1 LLATPD
7 PRQLLLPLVAAGS
20 GATSAHS
27 IARSDRVF
35 VNRDLRFSNID
46 WIGFDMDYTLA
57 IYRQERM
64 DTLSVE
70 LTVERMIRR
79 GYPAY
84 LKNLS
89 YDIRFPIR
97 GLLVDKRYGHVLK
110 MDRYKVVQRGYHG
123 M

>member
-1 LLATPD
+1 MGFTAFPVPPATKPSAPILPPTVPPD
-7 PRQLLLPLVAAGS
+7 PRQLSLPLVAAGS
-20 GATSAHS
+20 GVASPRA

-70 LTVERMIRR
+70 LTIERMIRR

-89 YDIRFPIR
+89 YDT
-97 GLLVDKRYGHVLK
+97 
-110 MDRYKVVQRGYHG
+110 
-123 M
+123 